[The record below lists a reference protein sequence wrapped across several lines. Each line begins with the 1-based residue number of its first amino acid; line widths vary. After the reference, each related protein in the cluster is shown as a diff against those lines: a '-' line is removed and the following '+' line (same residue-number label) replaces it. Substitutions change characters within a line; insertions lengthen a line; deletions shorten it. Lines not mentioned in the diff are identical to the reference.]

1 MNLPTQ
7 AALARYG
14 AVKVTTANPGQILVM
29 LYDGLMR
36 FLREAQGAFVAKE
49 RARAGER
56 ISRSLAILDQLLVG
70 LDPKHAP
77 DLCEKL
83 QSVYIFCIQRLV
95 SASVGQDADMVGEV
109 IRVLAPL
116 RDAWSTAVLEVAS
129 APR

>member
-36 FLREAQGAFVAKE
+36 FLREAQAAFVAKDPG
-49 RARAGER
+49 RAGER
-56 ISRSLAILDQLLVG
+56 VSRSLAIIEQLLTS
-70 LDPKHAP
+70 LNPQHAP
-77 DLCEKL
+77 ELCQRLEAL
-83 QSVYIFCIQRLV
+83 YLFCIQRLV
-95 SASVGQDADMVGEV
+95 RANVEQNADLVAEV
-109 IRVLAPL
+109 IRVLSPL
-116 RDAWSTAVLEVAS
+116 RDAWATAVADLAA